1 MNDMKAK
8 FKYLLF
14 LIIVFIGI
22 SVKAQSFDRFKSD
35 FKGNIKSVIEKSVK
49 YPDSWREFEFDNFYR
64 LKEKRYFRENKLVQK
79 ENWEYV
85 ENDSLLTIR
94 KYVNNE
100 VYIEKRYF
108 DLNGKVKKREFFFS
122 KDTISPYIIFMNFVY
137 NGDYIVKYN
146 RLSINKQDT
155 ITELYEKK
163 YSQDRLTVTLKKTD
177 DKDMSSF
184 TQILKYNKKG
194 NIVSET
200 VDYNNPE
207 VVLAGVR
214 TWSRWRH
221 DKYRIDYKYDE
232 RGNWI
237 ERFAVTWL
245 RKYKIEERIIKYEE

>member
-1 MNDMKAK
+1 MKAK

-35 FKGNIKSVIEKSVK
+35 FKGDIKSVIEKSVK

-122 KDTISPYIIFMNFVY
+122 KDTISP
-137 NGDYIVKYN
+137 
-146 RLSINKQDT
+146 
-155 ITELYEKK
+155 
-163 YSQDRLTVTLKKTD
+163 TV
-177 DKDMSSF
+177 
-184 TQILKYNKKG
+184 
-194 NIVSET
+194 
-200 VDYNNPE
+200 
-207 VVLAGVR
+207 VR
-214 TWSRWRH
+214 
-221 DKYRIDYKYDE
+221 
-232 RGNWI
+232 
-237 ERFAVTWL
+237 
-245 RKYKIEERIIKYEE
+245 